1 MAKEK
6 SKEFC
11 IFRIVKLQT
20 HGRGA
25 KTLSQ
30 SLRHLDKH
38 EQAADISHPELSS
51 ENRSILHNPWPF
63 KKIASKIDK
72 AREFYNSEIDKFNA
86 TRTGDEK
93 AKRHMQKRAAQAFE
107 GVLTFSPDMAGK
119 VDVDNWVRANMKF
132 LEKEFNSK
140 GCVPVRLE
148 LHMDEDTPHIH
159 FVYATIGRNLLF
171 MAKDILGGRGDLS
184 KLQDRYAE
192 AMKEFDLK
200 RGHSRYNDYLALCQR
215 AKRKGFGNKDGS
227 ITYEQVKA
235 YCEKYGEKIP
245 KFRKHQSIREW
256 KAQVDAEYSLK
267 LDELKTAEQNL
278 ADIKAMVKEHG
289 ELVPERYLELI
300 DKCNTY
306 ESLLKLAGNV
316 VIQHEGKN
324 ITLLKYLTDLQES
337 IQEQHRTIDD
347 ILDH

>member
-38 EQAADISHPELSS
+38 EQAADISHPELSG
-51 ENRSILHNPWPF
+51 ENRSIIPNPWPF
-63 KKIASKIDK
+63 KKIADKIDK
-72 AREFYNSEIDKFNA
+72 ARDFYNSEIDKFNA

-93 AKRHMQKRAAQAFE
+93 PKRHMQKRAAQAFE
-107 GVLTFSPDMAGK
+107 GVLTFSPDMAEK
-119 VDVDNWVRANMKF
+119 VDIDNWVRANMKF

-140 GCVPVRLE
+140 GCVPLRLE
-148 LHMDEDTPHIH
+148 LHMDEETPHIH
-159 FVYATIGRNLLF
+159 FVYATIGREYLF
-171 MAKDILGGRGDLS
+171 MAKDILGSRGDLS

-215 AKRKGFGNKDGS
+215 AKNHGFGNKDGS

-235 YCEKYGEKIP
+235 YCERYGEKIP

-256 KAQVDAEYSLK
+256 KAQVDAAYSLK

-278 ADIKAMVKEHG
+278 KDIKTMIRQHSSFFEDK
-289 ELVPERYLELI
+289 YLDIIE
-300 DKCNTY
+300 KCNSY
-306 ESLLKLAGNV
+306 ESLLKLAGKV
-316 VIQHEGKN
+316 IIQHEGQD
-324 ITLLKYLTDLQES
+324 ITLLKYLTDLQKEMR
-337 IQEQHRTIDD
+337 ENHHV
-347 ILDH
+347 LDGPEH

>member
-11 IFRIVKLQT
+11 IFRIEKLQT

-38 EQAADISHPELSS
+38 EQAADISHPELSC
-51 ENRSILHNPWPF
+51 ENRSIVKNPWSF
-63 KKIASKIDK
+63 KKIAAKLDK

-86 TRTGDEK
+86 TRTEEEK
-93 AKRHMQKRAAQAFE
+93 PKRHMQKRASQAFE
-107 GVLTFSPDMAGK
+107 GILTFSPDMAEK
-119 VDVDNWVRANMKF
+119 VDIDNWVRANMKF
-132 LEKEFNSK
+132 LEKEFIAK
-140 GCVPVRLE
+140 GCMPLRLE
-148 LHMDEDTPHIH
+148 LHMDEETPHIH
-159 FVYATIGRNLLF
+159 FVFATIGRDLLF
-171 MAKDILGGRGDLS
+171 MAKDVLGSRGDLS

-192 AMKEFDLK
+192 SMSKFELK
-200 RGHSRYNDYLALCQR
+200 RGHSRYNDYLALCPR
-215 AKRKGFGNKDGS
+215 AKKCGFGNRDGS

-256 KAQVDAEYSLK
+256 KAQIDAEYSIK
-267 LDELKTAEQNL
+267 QDELRTAEQNL
-278 ADIKAMVKEHG
+278 ADIKQMVKEHG
-289 ELVPERYLELI
+289 SFIEDKYLDLI
-300 DKCNTY
+300 EKCNTY
-306 ESLLKLAGNV
+306 ESLLKLAGRV
-316 VIQHEGKN
+316 TIEREGEY

-337 IQEQHRTIDD
+337 LRENHHV
-347 ILDH
+347 LDGPEH